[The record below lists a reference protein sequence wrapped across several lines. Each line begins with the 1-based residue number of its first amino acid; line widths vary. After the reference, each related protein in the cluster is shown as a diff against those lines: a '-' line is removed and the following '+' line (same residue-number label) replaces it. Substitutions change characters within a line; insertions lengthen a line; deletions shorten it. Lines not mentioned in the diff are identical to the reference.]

1 MKNKKV
7 LFLTSLLAV
16 ATLAGCG
23 AKTSSQP
30 KNDGVPTSMIIP
42 EASKIEAVENNK
54 ATYPSELLVN
64 HRIAAMMVNE
74 TLQLEATEQFGY
86 DAKNVKFEVKDATI
100 ATVSENGLITGLKA
114 GETEIVVTDKNNP
127 EFKRTVPVSVYDPV
141 DSSDVKDITDPLKS
155 YEAEHPVTEV
165 VQRKRITRT
174 FSKRPYVAP
183 EEPEEGAEGAE
194 GAEEA
199 TETAVP
205 ENPEPYVQF
214 SRDYSDEMMVFSVD
228 DAYLR
233 ILETDSEIRT
243 TNGGVDFTNYDW
255 IFHTNRYFDTLV
267 YHQTGDVK
275 TFYSAPTQDFMDG
288 ERKVPLYEILD
299 NLFTVGHTFFE
310 NQLDNAGF
318 KDIVDIAENDY
329 GNVEDKKVGSLGDGS
344 LFVHGVLTFKD
355 SLADNDDE
363 KNYGIPV
370 GTPTPTTQDSTWIIR
385 NNRVEGIYFYLVQN
399 YVIDDYEYQMIM
411 DIDIQIDPISA
422 DRHEI
427 YVPIRDEY
435 QQVDRLFDI

>member
-1 MKNKKV
+1 MNNKKV

-23 AKTSSQP
+23 TKTSSQP

-54 ATYPSELLVN
+54 VTYPSELLVN

-86 DAKNVKFEVKDATI
+86 DANNVKFEVKDATV

-114 GETEIVVTDKNNP
+114 GETEIVVTDKSNP
-127 EFKRTVPVSVYDPV
+127 DFKRTVPVAVYDQV
-141 DSSDVKDITDPLKS
+141 LSADVLGITSALRA
-155 YEAEHPVTEV
+155 YENEHPVNEV
-165 VQRKRITRT
+165 IQRKRITRT
-174 FSKRPYVAP
+174 FAKRPYV
-183 EEPEEGAEGAE
+183 EPVEGES
-194 GAEEA
+194 
-199 TETAVP
+199 
-205 ENPEPYVQF
+205 ENDTPYTVF
-214 SRDYSDEMMVFSVD
+214 SRDYSDEMMVFSVE

-243 TNGGVDFTNYDW
+243 TDGGVDFTSYDW
-255 IFHTNRYFDTLV
+255 IFHTNKYFDTLV

-288 ERKVPLYEILD
+288 ERKAPLYEILD

-310 NQLDNAGF
+310 NQLDNASF
-318 KDIVDIAENDY
+318 EDITDIAEKNYD
-329 GNVEDKKVGSLGDGS
+329 NVEDKKVGSMGDDS
-344 LFVHGVLTFKD
+344 LFVHGILTFKD
-355 SLADNDDE
+355 STADNDDE
-363 KNYGIPV
+363 RNYGIPV
-370 GTPTPTTQDSTWIIR
+370 GTPTPTTQDSTWIVR
-385 NNRVEGIYFYLVQN
+385 NNRVEAIYFYLVQN

-435 QQVDRLFDI
+435 QKVDRLFDI

>member
-23 AKTSSQP
+23 TKTSS
-30 KNDGVPTSMIIP
+30 KADDGVPTSMILP
-42 EASKIEAVENNK
+42 EASEVQGYDNDNVNFPE
-54 ATYPSELLVN
+54 ELLVN
-64 HRIAAMMVNE
+64 HRVAALMVNE

-86 DAKNVKFEVKDATI
+86 AANNVKYEVKDATV

-127 EFKRTVPVSVYDPV
+127 EFKRTVPVAVYDPV
-141 DSSDVKDITDPLKS
+141 DSSDVQGITNPLKS
-155 YEAEHPVTEV
+155 YETEHPVNEV

-174 FSKRPYVAP
+174 FAKRPYIAPPEDAP
-183 EEPEEGAEGAE
+183 EG
-194 GAEEA
+194 
-199 TETAVP
+199 TVVD
-205 ENPEPYVQF
+205 NPAPYVQF
-214 SRDYSDEMMVFSVD
+214 SRDYSDEMMVFSVE

-233 ILETDSEIRT
+233 ILETDSEVRVT
-243 TNGGVDFTNYDW
+243 DGAVDFTTYDW
-255 IFHTNRYFDTLV
+255 IFHTNRYYDTLV
-267 YHQTGDVK
+267 YHQQGDAK
-275 TFYSAPTQDFMDG
+275 TFYAAATQDYMDAGVRSAP
-288 ERKVPLYEILD
+288 LYDVLD
-299 NLFTVGHTFFE
+299 NLFTVGHDFFL
-310 NQLDNAGF
+310 NQLDNASF
-318 KDIVDIAENDY
+318 ADITDIAENDY
-329 GNVEDKKVGSLGDGS
+329 GNVEDKKVGSMGDGS

-363 KNYGIPV
+363 RNYGIPV
-370 GTPTPTTQDSTWIIR
+370 GTPTPTTQDSTWIVR
-385 NNRVEGIYFYLVQN
+385 NNRVEAIYFYLVQN

-411 DIDIQIDPISA
+411 DIDIKIDEISA

-435 QQVDRLFDI
+435 QTVDYLFAI